1 MKLYHVNPETRR
13 VNICKA
19 VFPSGKCR
27 FGSDKPHFV
36 EREEALKHVEQILE
50 QEEGLF
56 NNLTKKNTDEN
67 VEYQSNT
74 QESFT
79 SEELK
84 TRLQLLP
91 QEALDHLIL
100 EQFKK
105 AFSKKEAEEKLLNKE
120 PFYVY
125 YNRNQEITLDPEDYE
140 TQSTFMKGACS
151 VLAYELHRATGWDI
165 VLFSDKRS
173 SYWEGHVALK
183 TPSGGYLDIEG
194 ESHSGYGEFF
204 KKGIYEEKTVN
215 VDELN
220 HIITQKNLPLTNG
233 LGMLERYAASQI
245 AYNLLES
252 EGYIKD

>member
-27 FGSDKPHFV
+27 FGSDKPHFAD
-36 EREEALKHVEQILE
+36 REEALKHVEKTLE

-56 NNLTKKNTDEN
+56 NNLTKKKDEQN
-67 VEYQSNT
+67 IEKADNKQT
-74 QESFT
+74 SFT

-84 TRLQLLP
+84 TRLQLIP
-91 QEALDHLIL
+91 QEALDQLIL
-100 EQFKK
+100 EQHKK
-105 AFSKKEAEEKLLNKE
+105 AFSKKEAEEKLRNKE

-125 YNRNQEITLDPEDYE
+125 YNRNQDITLDPEDYD

-151 VLAYELHRATGWDI
+151 VLAHELHRATGWDI
-165 VLFSDKRS
+165 VLFSSKKS
-173 SYWEGHVALK
+173 SFWEGHVALK

-194 ESHSGYGEFF
+194 ETSSRYGEFF
-204 KKGIYEEKTVN
+204 NENIYEEKIIDVN
-215 VDELN
+215 ELN
-220 HIITQKNLPLTNG
+220 NTMTHKNEPLTSH
-233 LGMLERYAASQI
+233 LGILERYAASQI